1 MTTYPKNTGD
11 ELPAV
16 DWNIVAAQA
25 DNALKPA
32 GNLAGLEDVAEAR
45 TNLGLGNS
53 ATRNVGTSAGTVAE
67 GDDSRITGAAQKA
80 SNLSDLADAATARTN
95 LGLAA
100 VAASGDYADLD
111 GAPLVENDADPGFVV
126 ADTSGEIALRINEAG
141 ETEIATAEIATLRNG
156 GATTTEATAAGVA
169 WGVGDGYGNIALQVG
184 TDGKAGVPGMTFG
197 TAPAGYA
204 LVIADAFGN
213 IGGAIDEAGVGSG
226 FFGGGGG
233 SGSSPTTYS
242 ADEQARRGARALALS
257 AAVLAQ
263 TNTTAARPVWK
274 YNHVLAYGQS
284 LSTGWE
290 GWPRLSATQPFDN
303 LMVGDSDHP
312 QSETSSAWVQFG
324 TAAFNPLVATVESGG
339 ALASPAT
346 VAAYSAGNTARGES
360 PVVGATNFWRKQQL
374 AHRGLASDSSR
385 LLVASSCGVGG
396 KTIAEL
402 SSGASP
408 NLFNRLVDCA
418 EVAKSIADGASAT
431 YGIAAALFL
440 QGENDALDAGT
451 SAATYKAALAT
462 LQQDFHDEVTVAI
475 AGQSTPVAWFT
486 YQTSQAYVR
495 DSNALAVSQAQL
507 EAAQEFDNWYMVGP
521 SYPVTDKSSFHLDPN
536 GYRWLGMQ
544 FGKVMHQVLDLGRGW
559 KPLHPIRATWRGV
572 QVLVD
577 FHVPH
582 PPLQFQPC
590 YVSTTATTYAAKGF
604 KVTDDSGTLTISS
617 VEIVS
622 DACVLITL
630 ATTPG
635 TNPYLWYGGQSP
647 SAGNGNLCDS
657 DPTIASDL
665 YEYTAGTG
673 QYAGAE
679 IAALE
684 DEPYPLWNWCVL
696 FRMAIEYDPPA

>member
-1 MTTYPKNTGD
+1 MTTYPKSTGD

-25 DNALKPA
+25 DDALKPA
-32 GNLAGLEDVAEAR
+32 GNLAGLEDVADAR
-45 TNLGLGNS
+45 DNLGLGDS
-53 ATRNVGTSAGTVAE
+53 ATRDVGTGAGTVAA

-80 SNLSDLADAATARTN
+80 SNLSDLASASTARTN
-95 LGLAA
+95 LGLAV
-100 VAASGDYADLD
+100 VAASGDYTDLD
-111 GAPLVENDADPGFVV
+111 SKPVVENDADPGFVV
-126 ADTSGEIALRINEAG
+126 ADTGGEIALRINEAG
-141 ETEIATAEIATLRNG
+141 ETEIATLVNG
-156 GATTTEATAAGVA
+156 GATTTTATAPGVA

-213 IGGAIDEAGVGSG
+213 IGGAIDDEGVGSG

-324 TAAFNPLVATVESGG
+324 SAAFNPLVATVESGG
-339 ALASPAT
+339 ALADAAT
-346 VAAYSAGNTARGES
+346 VAAYSAGNSARGES

-385 LLVASSCGVGG
+385 LLAASSCGVGG
-396 KTIAEL
+396 KTIAQL

-408 NLFNRLVDCA
+408 NLFNRLIDCA

-440 QGENDALDAGT
+440 QGESDALDAGT
-451 SAATYKAALAT
+451 SAATYKATLAT
-462 LQQDFHDEVTVAI
+462 LQQDFHDDVTVAI

-559 KPLHPIRATWRGV
+559 MPLHPIRATWRGV

-582 PPLQFQPC
+582 PPLQFQPA

-630 ATTPG
+630 ASTPG

-657 DPTIASDL
+657 DPTIASDV

-679 IAALE
+679 IAALV